1 VSETKKATAVI
12 LFVVGTAMSCNA
24 YSDLASNC
32 ASGQSTVFVVVDNSP
47 GNVVKLS
54 GPQTAAAFNNI
65 VANITDRLGDIIT
78 SNPAIFIGGHSAG
91 GYSAIASMKENGGDL
106 SFTPAGYLGADPL
119 GPTNFILSRQYGPPI
134 PEMKIEVPTFAI
146 GFTIETCSVPPKQAG
161 LAAYNVTTDEN
172 RVMMQVVNKKNF
184 GNQITHCIFTSNGC
198 PACPSHLAGAWV
210 REEVGKFNTLFVN
223 SIVKGDKTSKE
234 DYERAVEE
242 EYKSLVNVFFDGETA
257 TV

>member
-1 VSETKKATAVI
+1 
-12 LFVVGTAMSCNA
+12 MSCDA

-32 ASGQSTVFVVVDNSP
+32 ASGQSTVFVVVDNAP
-47 GNVVKLS
+47 GNPVKLD
-54 GPQTAAAFNNI
+54 GALTTAAFNDIAANT
-65 VANITDRLGDIIT
+65 NITDRLGDIIT

-91 GYSAIASMKENGGDL
+91 GYSAIASMKENGGDRPL

-134 PEMKIEVPTFAI
+134 PESKIVGVPTFAI
-146 GFTIETCSVPPKQAG
+146 GFTIETCFEPPKQAG

-210 REEVGKFNTLFVN
+210 REEIGKFNTLFV
-223 SIVKGDKTSKE
+223 STVLSKVSRQARKIMSAQL
-234 DYERAVEE
+234 ERNTRV
-242 EYKSLVNVFFDGETA
+242 L
-257 TV
+257 